1 MQLREFVKECHQRDV
16 FKHLSIYIVS
26 GWVLIQV
33 FSEIRE
39 PFGLPKISMTYLLL
53 VLIAGFPFYTYLIW
67 RYRLKP
73 AEQDSDRSN
82 NLKIVRG
89 EDVDP
94 KENPTDKTK
103 KHLPGIR
110 FYSPFQKMYFAFL
123 TFIFLLSLGSVSWI
137 VRANFITEPDPGA
150 FTFPSEDRN
159 DKVAVLS
166 FENNTMNAD
175 LDVVGK
181 MAVDWIIHG
190 ITQNEMGQVIS
201 PKVLEQYNTVMK
213 ASIVS
218 DDENSILTE
227 VLKPGKVIT
236 GKYYLSNGKLL
247 IQCAILDGNMN
258 ETLETIEPVSCATD
272 NPLECIEELKQ
283 RLLGSLLGEK
293 ERWTLY
299 EEEPPNYEAYK
310 MILEAE
316 NVDNTDPEYLRIM
329 NEAIALDSNYFEP
342 KMHRITYY
350 YNIGEFGKT
359 DSLIQALA
367 RDDLKGS
374 RQKNIVKLWNALVR
388 GDNKK
393 AFTYLKKEYNWE
405 PDDLNNNS
413 STMVV
418 ALQFVNR
425 PEAVDSIYTKQLAME
440 KIDSLNCLTCEY
452 RFYTKGMADIALGRP
467 EVPIEMFGK
476 YGTVK
481 EFYWVKDVLL
491 YAFVRTGER
500 DKVDEI
506 LTTVKLT
513 GNNKIWRDKC
523 LLLGKQFLLQ
533 GKKEVSD
540 SYLDLLLGSFEMS
553 DKELTEV
560 ELEQMAMA
568 HFYKGD
574 YPRAVKHLEE
584 LVSLNPDDIDFNAFL
599 AMSLWKTGG
608 VEKAEEVL
616 EQLEGLRTDY
626 QYGAI
631 DYAKARYHAFTG
643 NTDLTIQHLIR
654 AVAAGKRYNPGTFHD
669 DVLMRPYRDLDAF
682 QNVLTFWH

>member
-1 MQLREFVKECHQRDV
+1 MQLREFIKECHQRDV
-16 FKHLSIYIVS
+16 FKHLSIYVVS

-53 VLIAGFPFYTYLIW
+53 VLIAGFPFYVYLIW

-82 NLKIVRG
+82 HLKVVMR
-89 EDVDP
+89 EDIE
-94 KENPTDKTK
+94 KEGNRPVKSK
-103 KHLPGIR
+103 KHLPGIQ

-123 TFIFLLSLGSVSWI
+123 TVIFLISLGSVSWI

-150 FTFPSEDRN
+150 FTFPVEERN

-213 ASIVS
+213 ASMVS

-258 ETLETIEPVSCATD
+258 ETLESIEPVSCPTD
-272 NPLECIEELKQ
+272 SPLECIEELKQ
-283 RLLGSLLGEK
+283 RLLGSLLGD
-293 ERWTLY
+293 ERWTYY

-329 NEAIALDSNYFEP
+329 NEAIALDSSYFEP

-350 YNIGEFGKT
+350 YNIEEFAKT

-374 RQKNIVKLWNALVR
+374 RQKKIVKLWNALVR

-425 PEAVDSIYTKQLAME
+425 PEAVDSIYNKQLAME

-452 RFYTKGMADIALGRP
+452 RFYTKGMADIALGKP
-467 EVPIEMFGK
+467 EIPIEMFGK
-476 YGTVK
+476 YASVK

-491 YAFVRTGER
+491 YAYVRTGQQ
-500 DKVDEI
+500 DKIDEI
-506 LTTVKLT
+506 LNTVKLT
-513 GNNKIWRDKC
+513 GNTNIWRDKC

-533 GKKEVSD
+533 GKKEASD
-540 SYLDLLLGSFEMS
+540 AYLDLLLGSFDLS
-553 DKELTEV
+553 DAELKEV
-560 ELEQMAMA
+560 EMEQKAMA

-574 YPRAVKHLEE
+574 FPIAVRFFEE
-584 LVSLNPDDIDFNAFL
+584 LVEVDPDDIDNNAFL
-599 AMSLWKTGG
+599 AMSLWKTGRT
-608 VEKAEEVL
+608 EKAEEVMEKL
-616 EQLEGLRTDY
+616 ERLRTDY

-631 DYAKARYHAFTG
+631 DYARARYFASTG
-643 NTDLTIQHLIR
+643 DADLAIQHLIR
-654 AVAAGKRYNPGTFHD
+654 AVAAGKRYNPGTFQD
-669 DVLMRPYRDLDAF
+669 DVLMRPYKEMDAF
-682 QNVLTFWH
+682 KNVLTFWH